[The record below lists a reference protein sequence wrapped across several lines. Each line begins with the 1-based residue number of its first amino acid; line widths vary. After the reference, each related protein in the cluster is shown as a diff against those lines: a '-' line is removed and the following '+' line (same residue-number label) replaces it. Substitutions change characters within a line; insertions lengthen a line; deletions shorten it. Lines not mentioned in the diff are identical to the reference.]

1 MAVKSN
7 LVIDQGSTFSAT
19 LTVTD
24 VNNDPIDLT
33 NYTAS
38 AKLRKWYTSNSSV
51 SFSTSSGN
59 SSGLITLSL
68 NYVTTGSLDSGRYVY
83 DVELTDTVAN
93 SVYRVIEGIATV
105 TPQVTR

>member
-1 MAVKSN
+1 MAIKSN
-7 LVIDQGSTFSAT
+7 LVIDQGSSFSAT

-33 NYTAS
+33 SYTA
-38 AKLRKWYTSNSSV
+38 AAELRKWYTSNSSV

-59 SSGLITLSL
+59 SSGQITLSL
-68 NYVTTGSLDSGRYVY
+68 DYVTTGSLDSGRYVY
-83 DVELTDTVAN
+83 DVELTDTTAN
-93 SVYRVIEGIATV
+93 SVYRVIEGIVTV